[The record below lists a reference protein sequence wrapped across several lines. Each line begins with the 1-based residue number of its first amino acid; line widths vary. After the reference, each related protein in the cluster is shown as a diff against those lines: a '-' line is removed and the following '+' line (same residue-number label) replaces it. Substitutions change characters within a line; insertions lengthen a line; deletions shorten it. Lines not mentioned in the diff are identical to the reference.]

1 MIGWPRRIPRVE
13 AQRPRWLFTADVET
27 TGRRGVFIQ
36 AAHLSAAQIVH
47 DGPQIG
53 FLGAARST
61 RQRCCSPS
69 TTLTT
74 TSGSPRKLITPPH
87 PIGGS
92 VNRQRVSGNPDRIAG
107 PGRGADAPGSTG
119 HRHVAAAA
127 DTRPPRSPR
136 RPTTGPR
143 VAQELLHTQVQGVL
157 LPMRPAQPHRRGI
170 PLPAATGHPAR
181 TDPARR
187 LGTQYWRRPQ
197 PRLGSS
203 SRGQAPVGQ
212 CTVPRS
218 TVLRLAGS
226 PEVVSAG
233 ICRASWWRIMLH
245 RGVPLRDRRCPCLS
259 MRSDPGSVGQ
269 PGQASPFEPVT
280 CNTFIDPTDR
290 PGGPG
295 GRAGRGAGQLR
306 RPHRR
311 PYRP

>member
-74 TSGSPRKLITPPH
+74 TSSGSPRKLISPPPH

-136 RPTTGPR
+136 RPTT
-143 VAQELLHTQVQGVL
+143 A
-157 LPMRPAQPHRRGI
+157 
-170 PLPAATGHPAR
+170 
-181 TDPARR
+181 
-187 LGTQYWRRPQ
+187 
-197 PRLGSS
+197 
-203 SRGQAPVGQ
+203 
-212 CTVPRS
+212 
-218 TVLRLAGS
+218 
-226 PEVVSAG
+226 
-233 ICRASWWRIMLH
+233 
-245 RGVPLRDRRCPCLS
+245 
-259 MRSDPGSVGQ
+259 
-269 PGQASPFEPVT
+269 
-280 CNTFIDPTDR
+280 
-290 PGGPG
+290 GPG
-295 GRAGRGAGQLR
+295 GRSGTAPHSGAGRAAPDATGTTPPPRHPTPGRNRSPGTDRPRAPARNAVLAAPPATAGIELARSGPGRTMYGPAINGFEVGRFAGGR
-306 RPHRR
+306 RLCRHLPRILVADHASSGCTSSGSSLSLSE
-311 PYRP
+311 YEV

>member
-1 MIGWPRRIPRVE
+1 MRLAVPAIGMSPLPRTRGHRAVPGGR
-13 AQRPRWLFTADVET
+13 QRP
-27 TGRRGVFIQ
+27 
-36 AAHLSAAQIVH
+36 
-47 DGPQIG
+47 
-53 FLGAARST
+53 
-61 RQRCCSPS
+61 
-69 TTLTT
+69 
-74 TSGSPRKLITPPH
+74 
-87 PIGGS
+87 
-92 VNRQRVSGNPDRIAG
+92 G
-107 PGRGADAPGSTG
+107 PG
-119 HRHVAAAA
+119 
-127 DTRPPRSPR
+127 
-136 RPTTGPR
+136 

-157 LPMRPAQPHRRGI
+157 LPMRPAQPRRRGI

-218 TVLRLAGS
+218 MVLRLAGS
-226 PEVVSAG
+226 PEVVVSAG

-280 CNTFIDPTDR
+280 CNTFINLTDR